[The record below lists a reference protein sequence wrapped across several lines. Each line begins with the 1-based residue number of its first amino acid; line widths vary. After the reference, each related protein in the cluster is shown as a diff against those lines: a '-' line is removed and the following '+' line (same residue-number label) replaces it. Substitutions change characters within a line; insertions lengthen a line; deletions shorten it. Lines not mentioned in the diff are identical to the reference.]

1 MSKGKLTKKIS
12 TKLDKTSDKENIR
25 PLMEREDAQA
35 FSSSK
40 NSTKIGGLVN
50 RNHNLLE
57 RKDPNASSSLAN
69 MIPDESLTRVRQ
81 KTTARVAPLN
91 IPSSISTSSS
101 LSPTAEEFHLPPHVY
116 ALPSDDLSYRLSSLA
131 LSPPYSPP
139 FPPGSHNPHG
149 GVTAIVERPGFISLK
164 LRHGVVLDLSSTQAI
179 RLKNI
184 AKDST
189 ISLSACTTQMAM
201 VHPKGRVLQYGPR
214 VEIQAEDNISVKNA
228 KIYPRGISFTA
239 NNMALV
245 YLLDEAGAR
254 STSDMFHD
262 LHATHIADMLFKE
275 SCDREG
281 EAVTASIDQLDKAK
295 YWRTENGIDCWVIGQ
310 VYIRQMEDGLVT
322 VQREVQGSTFILRTS
337 PSNGKVRFDS
347 RFLAVTASL
356 GLEAHMFLRSRDRR
370 LHYGGETKV
379 FTVRNA
385 GHSAGFDEEGSLRIF

>member
-1 MSKGKLTKKIS
+1 MNAS
-12 TKLDKTSDKENIR
+12 TKMYKTCDKENDD
-25 PLMEREDAQA
+25 PLMERKVANVP
-35 FSSSK
+35 SSK
-40 NSTKIGGLVN
+40 SILKNGSLVN
-50 RNHNLLE
+50 ENRGLNE
-57 RKDPNASSSLAN
+57 RKDVKASSSLAN
-69 MIPDESLTRVRQ
+69 MIPDTRLTRVRQ
-81 KTTARVAPLN
+81 KTTVRVAPLS
-91 IPSSISTSSS
+91 IPSSISTSSH
-101 LSPTAEEFHLPPHVY
+101 LSPTAEEFHLPPHIS
-116 ALPSDDLSYRLSSLA
+116 AFPSTDLSYQLSSLS
-131 LSPPYSPP
+131 LTPPYSP
-139 FPPGSHNPHG
+139 FPPIQQHPQG
-149 GVTAIVERPGFISLK
+149 GVTAVVEHPGFISLK
-164 LRHGVVLDLSSTQAI
+164 LRHDVVLDLSATQAI

-184 AKDST
+184 AKNST
-189 ISLSACTTQMAM
+189 ISLSACTTQMAL

-214 VEIQAEDNISVKNA
+214 VEVQAEDNISVKNA

-295 YWRTENGIDCWVIGQ
+295 YWRTENGVDCWVIGQ
-310 VYIRQMEDGLVT
+310 VYVRQMEDGLVT
-322 VQREVQGSTFILRTS
+322 VQRDVHGFNFTLRTS

-356 GLEAHMFLRSRDRR
+356 GLEAHVFLRSRDRR
-370 LHYGGETKV
+370 LHYNGETKV